1 MVYCCMV
8 IFISSLV
15 KPKKLG
21 ITVFR
26 DYDIKSLLP
35 YIDWKPFFD
44 VWQLRGKYPNRGY
57 PGVFKDKDVGELWFI
72 EWVKSDTKNNC

>member
-1 MVYCCMV
+1 MSVFY
-8 IFISSLV
+8 FYISV
-15 KPKKLG
+15 KPAKIG

-35 YIDWKPFFD
+35 YIDWKPFFE

-57 PGVFKDKDVGELWFI
+57 PGLFNDSDVG
-72 EWVKSDTKNNC
+72 KDYK